1 MRALRLWTA
10 AAAGP
15 AVAAGFYALAALRRR
30 RSLHPRGIGH
40 QGWLQVPNESLP
52 RPGVPLFQAGATHQ
66 ALIRFSRGAGLPEQL
81 PDAHGPGV
89 DQDLLLTSS
98 TDRPLLRRLLFPARS
113 FVRGAFSTA
122 LPYDLGNERVVL
134 LLVPMPTSAGPSTGG
149 QGHRHVGGAL
159 AELRAVAA
167 NSLELELRTATSFG
181 HSQPLATMTVG
192 PPLSPDRTE
201 ALRFNP
207 WTTGPGIHPS
217 GWLNLLRDA
226 AYQAS
231 QRGRVRNTPTPATSV
246 VQVRWRG
253 GVENQV
259 PSRGVR
265 LEALPP
271 RPWGAVQPA
280 ARAVRAACQR
290 RPASLPMT
298 REPMVGSM
306 DIEGL
311 SAADIR
317 QCGA

>member
-30 RSLHPRGIGH
+30 RSLHPRGIGY
-40 QGWLQVPNESLP
+40 QGWLQVPNESPP

-66 ALIRFSRGAGLPEQL
+66 ALIRFSRGAGLPEPLPDALGVAIKL

-122 LPYDLGNERVVL
+122 LPYDFGNERVVL
-134 LLVPMPTSAGPSTGG
+134 LLVPAHVGIRRSAGETS
-149 QGHRHVGGAL
+149 HRPVGGAL

-167 NSLELELRTATSFG
+167 NSLELELRTAKSFG
-181 HSQPLATMTVG
+181 RSQPLATVAVG
-192 PPLSPDRTE
+192 PPLSPDQTE

-207 WTTGPGIHPS
+207 WTTGPGIRPS

-231 QRGRVRNTPTPATSV
+231 QRGRVRNTRRPATSV

-259 PSRGVR
+259 PSRGR
-265 LEALPP
+265 
-271 RPWGAVQPA
+271 
-280 ARAVRAACQR
+280 
-290 RPASLPMT
+290 
-298 REPMVGSM
+298 
-306 DIEGL
+306 
-311 SAADIR
+311 
-317 QCGA
+317 